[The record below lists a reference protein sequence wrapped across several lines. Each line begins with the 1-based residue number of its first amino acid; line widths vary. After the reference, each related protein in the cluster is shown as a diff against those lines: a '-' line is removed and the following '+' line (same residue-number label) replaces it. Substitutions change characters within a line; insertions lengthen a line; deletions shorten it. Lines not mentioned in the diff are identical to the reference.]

1 MNEQGIVY
9 DDLKKKVNDLEYK
22 EIKAIKEDITQ
33 IRIDLSNNSLLTQQA
48 IDSSKK
54 LSDTMDNV
62 KEAMIRISES
72 ITNTNR
78 ISTDLADSVDDLAD
92 KVNRLDEKVD
102 DRINNIENKAK
113 FDIIDWLKSNFVT
126 IIMAVGVLVYI
137 YSTKG

>member
-113 FDIIDWLKSNFVT
+113 FDIIDWLKGNFVT

>member
-1 MNEQGIVY
+1 MNEQGIAY

-48 IDSSKK
+48 IDSSRK

-72 ITNTNR
+72 ITNTNK
-78 ISTDLADSVDDLAD
+78 ISTDLANSVDDLAN

-102 DRINNIENKAK
+102 DRINNIENKSK
-113 FDIIDWLKSNFVT
+113 FDILDWVKSNFVT
-126 IIMAVGVLVYI
+126 IIMAIGVVLYI

>member
-1 MNEQGIVY
+1 MNEQGIAY

-72 ITNTNR
+72 ITNTNK
-78 ISTDLADSVDDLAD
+78 ISTDLANSVDDLSN
-92 KVNRLDEKVD
+92 KVNKLDEKVD
-102 DRINNIENKAK
+102 DRINNIENKSK
-113 FDIIDWLKSNFVT
+113 FDILEWIKNNFIT
-126 IIMAVGVLVYI
+126 IIMAVGILIYI
-137 YSTKG
+137 YKNGF